1 MTRIAGEK
9 AIFPFFGA
17 ESLSAFDL
25 VGGSK
30 KMLFFSG
37 KVGVFPRVVDSGSG
51 RMHHSSLRRQKS

>member
-1 MTRIAGEK
+1 MK
-9 AIFPFFGA
+9 KQYFLFFGA

-30 KMLFFSG
+30 KMLLFSG
-37 KVGVFPRVVDSGSG
+37 KVDVFPRVVDSGSG